1 MKTSNF
7 QRSVAIHDGAFHAD
21 EVTAT
26 AFLIVYDL
34 VNKDRIYRTRDFDV
48 IEKAEYVCDV
58 GGIYDEKT
66 KRFDHHQ
73 VEYTGPLSSVGM
85 VLLYLKNKKIISE
98 KLYHYFNDYLVWGID
113 QHDNGHII
121 LEKGI
126 CYFSDVVA
134 NFLPVEY
141 GVSEEEMQKSFSEA
155 LDFCIGYIKRMIKR
169 FNYLGRCREIVKEK
183 MKSKDKVL
191 VFDEAM
197 SWQESFFELGGKDHP
212 ALFIVMP
219 SQNHWKLRGIPPSW
233 DERMQVR
240 KSLPEKWAGLHE
252 KELRDITKIEGAVF
266 CHKGRFISIW
276 ETKEDAL
283 KAAKLVLEE
292 NL

>member
-1 MKTSNF
+1 
-7 QRSVAIHDGAFHAD
+7 
-21 EVTAT
+21 
-26 AFLIVYDL
+26 
-34 VNKDRIYRTRDFDV
+34 
-48 IEKAEYVCDV
+48 
-58 GGIYDEKT
+58 
-66 KRFDHHQ
+66 
-73 VEYTGPLSSVGM
+73 
-85 VLLYLKNKKIISE
+85 
-98 KLYHYFNDYLVWGID
+98 
-113 QHDNGHII
+113 
-121 LEKGI
+121 
-126 CYFSDVVA
+126 
-134 NFLPVEY
+134 
-141 GVSEEEMQKSFSEA
+141 
-155 LDFCIGYIKRMIKR
+155 MIKR

-183 MKSKDKVL
+183 MKSKHKVL